1 MLAIMAVLEEWRH
14 HLLGAKLQF
23 EIWTDHQNLTYFKK
37 PQKMNRRQARWI
49 TELQEYNF
57 TLHHKPGKTNVK
69 ADLLSRRSDHKRGEN
84 DNEDITMLK
93 PEWFRHM
100 KVSIEGQVKE
110 FVEQINKAMIKRKMV
125 NRVVKKALA
134 GKEKG
139 WEQLAPHCTIK
150 WQEWIYVP
158 KDKKLQDDI
167 IQAHHDTLAA
177 GHPGHYKTQELITRN
192 YRWLYIQSDV

>member
-1 MLAIMAVLEEWRH
+1 MLAIMVALDEWRH

-69 ADLLSRRSDHKRGEN
+69 ANPLSRQSDHKRGEN

-93 PEWFRHM
+93 PEWFQRM
-100 KVSIEGQVKE
+100 EVGIEGQDKE
-110 FVEQINKAMIKRKMV
+110 FIEQIKEVMMKKRV
-125 NRVVKKALA
+125 INRVVEKALA

-139 WEQLAPHCTIK
+139 WEYPLDLIE
-150 WQEWIYVP
+150 WQKQIYVP
-158 KDKKLQDDI
+158 KDKKLWEDI
-167 IQAHHDTLAA
+167 IRAHHNT
-177 GHPGHYKTQELITRN
+177 
-192 YRWLYIQSDV
+192 